1 MELSIMT
8 SIFNFSNNK
17 TNTKAKKMKNYFSDF
32 PFDTSLLFNYV
43 KYSTIILLF
52 KFSFCVNAA
61 ELTIDEI
68 RNEILNKQITILD
81 NQDSTPSSWYL
92 VTGDETTGF
101 KKSSSNRNNSNV
113 AKDFRGKQGVVVYI
127 VKEPSKFFSR
137 SKSTDKDIFGAKID
151 ESQEKNPYINIV
163 VKMSDSEQLIGTT
176 NFYSNLDGRDFQ
188 SSTKLEIFKNE
199 IERELSL
206 LMGKDLYY
214 AGFTQLFDV
223 ATNIDI
229 LRDINKRKIYKD
241 NKIENL
247 TKLKVVDTKFLEP
260 ILSVALKVEL
270 PNGEYRLIF
279 GDLRNYNTKYGFKPT
294 QLERMDISAVEK
306 IPSEFTKEE
315 LKAIRTNS
323 IFRGMSVNALS
334 WSWGYY
340 KSKNDWGKGGD
351 QIIFENGQYVYTDGK
366 KIRDWQNIK

>member
-1 MELSIMT
+1 MT
-8 SIFNFSNNK
+8 NIFNYSNKK
-17 TNTKAKKMKNYFSDF
+17 TNTKAKKLKISFAGF
-32 PFDTSLLFNYV
+32 LFDYSLLFNYL
-43 KYSTIILLF
+43 KYLIIILLF
-52 KFSFCVNAA
+52 KFSFCVGAA
-61 ELTIDEI
+61 ELTINEI

-81 NQDSTPSSWYL
+81 NQDSSPSSWYL
-92 VTGDETTGF
+92 VTGDETSGF
-101 KKSSSNRNNSNV
+101 KKLSSNRNNSNV
-113 AKDFRGKQGVVVYI
+113 AKDFRGKQGVVVSI
-127 VKEPSKFFSR
+127 VKEPSKLFSR
-137 SKSTDKDIFGAKID
+137 SKSTDNDIFGAKID
-151 ESQEKNPYINIV
+151 DTQEKNPYINIV

-206 LMGKDLYY
+206 LMGKNLYY
-214 AGFTQLFDV
+214 AAFTQLFDV

-229 LRDINKRKIYKD
+229 LRDINKREMYKD

-294 QLERMDISAVEK
+294 QLERMDISAVDK
-306 IPSEFTKEE
+306 IPAEFTKEE

-323 IFRGMSVNALS
+323 IFRGMSVDALR

-340 KSKNDWGKGGD
+340 KNKNNWGKGGD
-351 QIIFENGQYVYTDGK
+351 QLIFESGQYVYTDGK